1 MKLHW
6 SPFSPFVRKVM
17 VVAHELGLAK
27 IIHCVRTQVAATK
40 PNPELMHENPL
51 SKIPTL
57 VLDDGTSIYDSPVI
71 CEYLE
76 LTAGRGPKLF
86 PAVAGARIAAL
97 RRQALADGLVEFLV
111 AWRVELARTPEQ
123 QSEEY
128 LAGFP
133 LRFQATLAALEK
145 EADDLETSGYSIGHI
160 SIACALSYVD
170 LRFSDQNWRGAHSR
184 LSTWHANI
192 LMRPAFLATKAASD
206 S

>member
-17 VVAHELGLAK
+17 VVAHELGVAERVQ
-27 IIHCVRTQVAATK
+27 CVRTQVAATK
-40 PNPELMHENPL
+40 PNPELMRENPL

-57 VLDDGTSIYDSPVI
+57 VLDDGTSVYDSPVI

-76 LTAGRGPKLF
+76 LAAGGGPKLF
-86 PAVAGARIAAL
+86 PSDAGARIVAL

-111 AWRVELARTPEQ
+111 SWRIEMARKPEQ

-128 LAGFP
+128 IAGFP
-133 LRFQATLAALEK
+133 LRFHATLEALEK
-145 EADDLETSGYSIGHI
+145 DTNDLETSGYSIGHI

-170 LRFSDQNWRGAHSR
+170 LRFSDKNWRGTHSR
-184 LSTWHANI
+184 LSAWHTSI
-192 LMRPAFLATKAASD
+192 LMRPAFQATEAASD

>member
-6 SPFSPFVRKVM
+6 SPFSPFVRKVL
-17 VVAHELGLAK
+17 VVAHELGIAEQ
-27 IIHCVRTQVAATK
+27 IQCVRTQVAATK
-40 PNPELMHENPL
+40 PNPELMLENPL

-57 VLDDGTSIYDSPVI
+57 VLNDGTSIYDSPVI

-76 LTAGRGPKLF
+76 LAAGGGPKLF
-86 PAVAGARIAAL
+86 PSDAGARIAAL

-111 AWRVELARTPEQ
+111 SWRIELARKREL

-133 LRFQATLAALEK
+133 LRFQSTLEALEK
-145 EADDLETSGYSIGHI
+145 DADELETNAYSIGHI

-170 LRFSDQNWRGAHSR
+170 LRFSDKNWRGTYSR
-184 LSTWHANI
+184 LSSWHTNV
-192 LMRPAFLATKAASD
+192 LSRPAFQATEAVSD